1 MLRSRLFWKVL
12 TYFGVLLLILTAMTA
27 LTLLLMS
34 QIEKNFTVATTE
46 MRALGTV
53 EQIRSLLN
61 DIPTSAFRYAMMGS
75 KEEQDN
81 YASSWKDLR
90 AQLAI
95 ADGQFADT
103 SAQAELQTAKELSNQ
118 WKQEIGDKLILLG
131 DERVSKG
138 RSESL
143 DARIRDLTDLDVRVR
158 ILSSAR
164 NILGSLYEKR
174 LPGQIRNLDN
184 ATGLSGKLTQF
195 VIVVN
200 VLLAIFSLVLGFMLT
215 RSITSPIRILKD
227 GTRSIMEGSFEP
239 IDLKQADELGD
250 LATDFNKMSSLLG
263 NNYNRLNAYSEL
275 VTTLNSSASIQDV
288 RRQALEI
295 LCKHTHSVLAA
306 LYLVVRGERSLEL
319 VDGYAL
325 RADGSLQKKLAFGE
339 GIPGECAA
347 KRTEV
352 EVDGIS
358 ISSGFIVETGLGEI
372 VPSYVLAVPIL
383 FRDEVLGVLVLGG
396 TRKFGELEKEIVN
409 NSVPQLGVALTNAMN
424 FEETRSLSIEIAKR
438 NEELSNKNQ
447 EIEKAYKVKSDFLSS
462 MSHELRTP
470 LNSIIG
476 FSSVLLG
483 PSGDPL
489 TDDQRMALEK
499 VLKNGRHLLQLI
511 NDILDISK
519 LESGRMTLSVE
530 TEDVSTILSN
540 CILIVEPLIQSKR
553 LSMTQNIQP
562 NLPALST
569 DIVKVRQIIVNLLSN
584 ASKFTE
590 KGGISIKVDQHEGEL
605 VSFAVKDSGI
615 GIAPKDYGRVFEEFQ
630 QVDSSNTRKYKG
642 TGLGLP
648 IARKLARMLGGD
660 LTVESELG
668 KGSTFTLTIP
678 ARIPQKLLDAQQ
690 TPVPQPPR
698 LEPAPMPK
706 SPVVTQVLPPPAP
719 GQVQILS
726 IDDDPDV
733 IEILRKYLV
742 PEGYSIVGALSGDE
756 GIEMAMRM
764 NPALITLDIMMPK
777 KDGWQVLRELKQNAQ
792 TRDIPVLIHSI
803 VDNRP
808 LALSLGAVDVMTK
821 PTDPKRLLSLVT
833 KYYHSGDQ
841 FVMLVDDNL
850 DFTLACKD
858 LLKRDGLE
866 VRIATRGEEALK
878 MVQESIPSL
887 ILLDLVMPGMDGFRV
902 VKELQRKEEW
912 KKIPVVIL
920 TGKPLTDD
928 DRRELDPYVADY
940 LMKDSFT
947 TAAITNAI
955 KRILNVTPQKSSS

>member
-12 TYFGVLLLILTAMTA
+12 TYFGVLLLILTAMTT

-34 QIEKNFTVATTE
+34 QIEKNFTIATSE

-53 EQIRSLLN
+53 EQIRSLVN
-61 DIPTSAFRYAMMGS
+61 DIPTAAFRYGMMGAQDE
-75 KEEQDN
+75 KDN
-81 YASSWKDLR
+81 YSASWK
-90 AQLAI
+90 QLQAEFAI
-95 ADGQFADT
+95 AQGQFADS
-103 SAQAELQTAKELSNQ
+103 SAQSELQTAKELCNQ
-118 WKQEIGDKLILLG
+118 WKQEIGDKLILIG
-131 DERVSKG
+131 DERISKG
-138 RSESL
+138 RSENL
-143 DARIRDLTDLDVRVR
+143 DARIRDITDLDARVR
-158 ILSSAR
+158 NMSSAR

-174 LPGQIRNLDN
+174 LPGQIRYLDS

-195 VIVVN
+195 VILVN

-227 GTRSIMEGSFEP
+227 GTRSIMEGTFEP

-250 LATDFNKMSSLLG
+250 LAADFNKMSSLLG

-275 VTTLNSSASIQDV
+275 VTTLNSSGSIQDV
-288 RRQALEI
+288 QRLAIEI
-295 LCKHTHSVLAA
+295 LCKHTHAVLGA
-306 LYLVVRGERSLEL
+306 LYLVVRGERSLQL
-319 VDGYAL
+319 VGGYAL
-325 RADGSLQKKLAFGE
+325 KADGALRKKLAFGE

-347 KRTEV
+347 KGSQIEV
-352 EVDGIS
+352 EGIS

-396 TRKFGELEKEIVN
+396 TRRFGELEREIVS

-447 EIEKAYKVKSDFLSS
+447 EVEKAYKVKSDFLSS

-519 LESGRMTLSVE
+519 LESGRMTVSVE
-530 TEDVSTILSN
+530 TEDVSAILSN

-553 LSMTQNIQP
+553 LSMTQDLQP
-562 NLPALST
+562 NLPPLST

-590 KGGISIKVDQHEGEL
+590 KGGISIKVDQHEGGL

-615 GIAPKDYGRVFEEFQ
+615 GIAPKDYSRVFEEFQ

-660 LTVESELG
+660 LTVESVLG

-678 ARIPQKLLDAQQ
+678 AKIPQKILDAQQ
-690 TPVPQPPR
+690 TPLPQPNLP
-698 LEPAPMPK
+698 EPVSQPK
-706 SPVVTQVLPPPAP
+706 ASVMTQVLPPPTP

-756 GIEMAMRM
+756 GIEMALKM
-764 NPALITLDIMMPK
+764 NPAIITLDIMMPK
-777 KDGWQVLRELKQNAQ
+777 KDGWQVLRELKQNPQ

-803 VDNRP
+803 VDNKP

-821 PTDPKRLLSLVT
+821 PTDPKRLLSLVS

-841 FVMLVDDNL
+841 FILLVDDNL

-858 LLKRDGLE
+858 LLKRDGL
-866 VRIATRGEEALK
+866 VVKIATRGEEALK
-878 MVQESIPSL
+878 LIQESVPSL

-912 KKIPVVIL
+912 KRIPIIIL
-920 TGKPLTDD
+920 TGKPLTDE
-928 DRRELDPYVADY
+928 DRNELDPYVADY

-947 TAAITNAI
+947 TAAISNAI
-955 KRILNVTPQKSSS
+955 RRILNVTPQSSS